1 MGLILLWESFLLRT
15 RLFIMFWSLFW
26 KLGANFGPSSSHLS
40 NFERILRSNKGHMY
54 DTCYPKSWI
63 NLCKASFTHP
73 PILVEQARG
82 LVSKSPTLLLTDDS
96 LSVKK
101 AWVTLCLLLL
111 INSRF
116 ETKPMHGFI
125 HFGLWITLL
134 SPGLLKAQGWIPSI
148 WILLALG
155 SPIDSFTS

>member
-1 MGLILLWESFLLRT
+1 MIHVILNPGSTYAR
-15 RLFIMFWSLFW
+15 
-26 KLGANFGPSSSHLS
+26 P
-40 NFERILRSNKGHMY
+40 
-54 DTCYPKSWI
+54 
-63 NLCKASFTHP
+63 AS

-125 HFGLWITLL
+125 HFGL
-134 SPGLLKAQGWIPSI
+134 
-148 WILLALG
+148 
-155 SPIDSFTS
+155 